1 MAADLAASA
10 AADLAAPPAG
20 HPDPAAPPA
29 RHTDDEIQELVRR
42 HQSTGKALLF
52 SLLNA
57 TDVEHSATGSW
68 ITGSSGER
76 YLDLGSFAVF
86 LLGHSHPAV
95 VAAVREQL
103 ERMAGSSRTLPSR
116 PPTLACAELAALA
129 PDGLSKVMLLNSG
142 AEVVEAAIKLARAR
156 TGRGGLA
163 HLAGSYH
170 GKTAGALSLTDAAG
184 FRDRVGP
191 LLPGVTRLPRDDA
204 GRAAELVLATK
215 PAAVFFEP
223 VQGEG
228 GVHPVSAELAGALR
242 AACDEVGALLVAD
255 EIQAGLGRTGT
266 LWAHEP
272 LGVLP
277 DVLLCG
283 KALGGGVM
291 PVSALIA
298 TERAYRP
305 FDLDPLLHSSTF
317 GGNPLAAAAVLAAVR
332 VIREERVPE
341 RAAAVG
347 AGLRAVLDRLVAAWP
362 RLFARVTG
370 RGAFLGL
377 HGTRADTAGEMMRAA
392 LAERVL
398 LTPCLTAPEVLRF
411 TPSVFLADGD
421 LEFVDAALHRAAR
434 VAEIEAEEG
443 P

>member
-1 MAADLAASA
+1 VTAELLA
-10 AADLAAPPAG
+10 G
-20 HPDPAAPPA
+20 
-29 RHTDDEIQELVRR
+29 TDEEVQELVRR

-52 SLLNA
+52 SLLRA
-57 TDVEHSATGSW
+57 TDVEETASGSW
-68 ITGSSGER
+68 ITGASGDR

-86 LLGHSHPAV
+86 LLGHGHPVV

-116 PPTLACAELAALA
+116 PPSVACAELAALA
-129 PDGLSKVMLLNSG
+129 PDGLTKVMLLNSG
-142 AEVVEAAIKLARAR
+142 AEVVEAAIKLARAQ

-170 GKTAGALSLTDAAG
+170 GKTVGALSLTDAAG

-204 GRAAELVLATK
+204 GRAAELVLEVR

-228 GVHPVSAELAGALR
+228 GVQPVGSELAMALR
-242 AACDEVGALLVAD
+242 AACDEIGALLVAD
-255 EIQAGLGRTGT
+255 EIQAGLGRCGT

-272 LGVLP
+272 LGIRP

-291 PVSALIA
+291 PVSALVA

-317 GGNPLAAAAVLAAVR
+317 GGNPLAAAAVSGALR
-332 VIREERVPE
+332 VIRDERVPE

-347 AGLRAVLDRLVAAWP
+347 AGLRAVLDRLLAAWP
-362 RLFARVTG
+362 ALFARVTG

-377 HGTRADTAGEMMRAA
+377 HGTRPDVTAEMMRAA

-411 TPSVFLADGD
+411 TPSVFLADAE
-421 LEFVDAALHRAAR
+421 LAFVEAALHRAAH
-434 VAEIEAEEG
+434 VATDETRQ
-443 P
+443 PT

>member
-1 MAADLAASA
+1 MTADATRAVA
-10 AADLAAPPAG
+10 GRPAG
-20 HPDPAAPPA
+20 E
-29 RHTDDEIQELVRR
+29 DDVQELIRR
-42 HQSTGKALLF
+42 HQSTGRALLF
-52 SLLNA
+52 SLMRA
-57 TDVEHSATGSW
+57 TDVEDTA
-68 ITGSSGER
+68 SGAWVTAASGDR

-86 LLGHSHPAV
+86 LLGHNHPV
-95 VAAVREQL
+95 VVTAVREQL

-116 PPTLACAELAALA
+116 PPSLACAELAAVA

-142 AEVVEAAIKLARAR
+142 AEVVEAAIKLARAL

-184 FRDRVGP
+184 FRDKVGP

-204 GRAAELVLATK
+204 GRAAELVLQTR

-228 GVHPVSAELAGALR
+228 GVHAIAPEVAVALR

-255 EIQAGLGRTGT
+255 EIQAGLGRCGT

-272 LGVLP
+272 LGVRP
-277 DVLLCG
+277 DVLLAG

-291 PVSALIA
+291 PVSALVA
-298 TERAYRP
+298 TEPAYRP

-317 GGNPLAAAAVLAAVR
+317 GGNPLAAAAVLAALQ
-332 VIREERVPE
+332 VIRDERVPD

-362 RLFARVTG
+362 ELFARVSG

-377 HGTRADTAGEMMRAA
+377 HGTQPDVTAEMMRAA
-392 LAERVL
+392 LAERLL
-398 LTPCLTAPEVLRF
+398 LTPCLTAPAVLRF
-411 TPSVFLADGD
+411 TPSVFLAAGD
-421 LEFVDAALHRAAR
+421 LDFVEAALHRAAR
-434 VAEIEAEEG
+434 VAAAETK
-443 P
+443 